1 MQYYNIS
8 MLTGLKQVKMTKE
21 VTMHAIH
28 DKSKSTFKVNQK
40 PESGTVTVHMY
51 LTKTICTVY
60 MHTH

>member
-1 MQYYNIS
+1 